1 MYINFVIYRQYIHMV
16 QDLKGT
22 QDVQSKVSLL
32 PRSLPGGISVTNFLF
47 ISLEV
52 LCASIRNCMH
62 IYTHMLYTHIYACC
76 TYSLHL
82 AFVT

>member
-32 PRSLPGGISVTNFLF
+32 PRPLPGGISVTNFF
-47 ISLEV
+47 FLEV
-52 LCASIRNCMH
+52 LCASISNCMH
-62 IYTHMLYTHIYACC
+62 IYTHMLYTHTCACY

>member
-1 MYINFVIYRQYIHMV
+1 MV

-22 QDVQSKVSLL
+22 QNVQSKVSL
-32 PRSLPGGISVTNFLF
+32 PPCPLPGGTSVTSSLF

-52 LCASIRNCMH
+52 LCASKSNYMH
-62 IYTHMLYTHIYACC
+62 TYTHTYAHKYACY
-76 TYSLHL
+76 TYSFHL